1 MRFVARRLESIP
13 CPGECKGNWATVAI
27 WLTATRTGAFGR
39 STTRGRSKVVL
50 AHHKCPPS
58 RPYPT
63 DMRANGRDRVESIPM
78 PCPLGCNPRAPC
90 PIADSGRDPRHP
102 SSMET
107 PENPVGNPPLFPPPP
122 FREFMLSNRKRRP
135 MFASAKPSPSRHRS
149 TVSFIWTLRVFCEGA
164 DLLGIRRLA
173 LEIRCS
179 RSRHLNCHPWQLAL
193 RRAGSS
199 LSFMGR
205 TSTCFSLQL
214 LVPKPRSSI
223 NRAASRIRGI
233 WVSLRRCG
241 FGFRGASPGMRV
253 FN

>member
-122 FREFMLSNRKRRP
+122 FREFMLSDRKRRSI
-135 MFASAKPSPSRHRS
+135 FSAAKPSPLEKQPGFASVSVGRRAGGEWQEQVGLRSERARILGTVLGSVLNLSNSDRHPFS
-149 TVSFIWTLRVFCEGA
+149 EKLF
-164 DLLGIRRLA
+164 
-173 LEIRCS
+173 
-179 RSRHLNCHPWQLAL
+179 HAL
-193 RRAGSS
+193 RR
-199 LSFMGR
+199 
-205 TSTCFSLQL
+205 
-214 LVPKPRSSI
+214 
-223 NRAASRIRGI
+223 RA
-233 WVSLRRCG
+233 
-241 FGFRGASPGMRV
+241 
-253 FN
+253 

>member
-90 PIADSGRDPRHP
+90 PIADSGRARVTQVLWKPQKIQLAIPHSSLPHP
-102 SSMET
+102 SASLCFPIESDA
-107 PENPVGNPPLFPPPP
+107 PCLPPQ
-122 FREFMLSNRKRRP
+122 NRV
-135 MFASAKPSPSRHRS
+135 H
-149 TVSFIWTLRVFCEGA
+149 
-164 DLLGIRRLA
+164 
-173 LEIRCS
+173 
-179 RSRHLNCHPWQLAL
+179 
-193 RRAGSS
+193 
-199 LSFMGR
+199 
-205 TSTCFSLQL
+205 
-214 LVPKPRSSI
+214 
-223 NRAASRIRGI
+223 RGI
-233 WVSLRRCG
+233 GRPLAS
-241 FGFRGASPGMRV
+241 FGL
-253 FN
+253 